1 VSQDLPRPTGPV
13 VGFDLDM
20 TLIDTAPGFGE
31 VLRVLGA
38 CAAAGVVLGL
48 LGAPV

>member
-1 VSQDLPRPTGPV
+1 MTVVSIAGLSLAMLALAALLLGRGWS
-13 VGFDLDM
+13 
-20 TLIDTAPGFGE
+20 

-38 CAAAGVVLGL
+38 CAAVGVVLGL